1 MYWWLRRTGS
11 PVFAPAYFL
20 LVPYT
25 SVRSGPYGCHCA
37 VQEAS
42 SLPFHGVRKAQRC
55 LDLRSLGFLQ
65 IPSCFAFRTEKKFF
79 FLHLGAEQICYR
91 EVYIYG
97 NSPNFSLAAL
107 NANSESA
114 VLGQG
119 PGNGED
125 EQAER
130 VRTGAE

>member
-1 MYWWLRRTGS
+1 MSRPEKPGI
-11 PVFAPAYFL
+11 PPDPQL
-20 LVPYT
+20 L
-25 SVRSGPYGCHCA
+25 CI
-37 VQEAS
+37 QN
-42 SLPFHGVRKAQRC
+42 RKK
-55 LDLRSLGFLQ
+55 
-65 IPSCFAFRTEKKFF
+65 IF